1 VRTLTKVFLWVALF
15 LTVVTIVYWIR
26 TSEYAGAVLLGGCV
40 VMSVIIAGFAIRRGS
55 LRHPADAPEDR
66 PDATPADVAGQ
77 EIGSF
82 PFSSAWPVVFAA
94 GLVFVG
100 VGLLYTLVLLPVGVI
115 LGTIA
120 VIGLMRESES

>member
-1 VRTLTKVFLWVALF
+1 MTTLTKVFLSVALF
-15 LTVVTIVYWIR
+15 LTVITILYWIR
-26 TSEYAGAVLLGGCV
+26 TSEYAGTLLLGGCV
-40 VMSVIIAGFAIRRGS
+40 VMSVVIAGFAIRRGS
-55 LRHPADAPEDR
+55 LRHSSDAPEDR

-82 PFSSAWPVVFAA
+82 PLSSAWPVVFAA
-94 GLVFVG
+94 GMVFVG

>member
-1 VRTLTKVFLWVALF
+1 VTTITKVFLSVALF
-15 LTVVTIVYWIR
+15 LTVVTTVYWIR
-26 TSEYAGAVLLGGCV
+26 SSEYAGTVLLGGCV
-40 VMSVIIAGFAIRRGS
+40 VMSVIIAGFAISRGS
-55 LRHPADAPEDR
+55 LRHPSDAPEDR

-77 EIGSF
+77 DIGSF

-94 GLVFVG
+94 GMVFVG

-115 LGTIA
+115 IGTIA